1 MWGAA
6 EVRDRRAMKAGRM
19 EVNFMFTVVDEWD
32 ESMVVGGESEVM
44 R

>member
-6 EVRDRRAMKAGRM
+6 EVRDRRVTKAGRM
-19 EVNFMFTVVDEWD
+19 EVNFMFTVVDE
-32 ESMVVGGESEVM
+32 SVVVGGGSEVV